1 MYPLK
6 ICNGLIFNLILTLI
20 TLFYFFQRNK
30 ITIKLVISN
39 FVPKKKKIQ
48 LVPLIPAVLLI
59 SKRETTKFL
68 KENDLKVKGMGAF

>member
-30 ITIKLVISN
+30 ITIKLVISD
-39 FVPKKKKIQ
+39 FVPKKKFQ

-59 SKRETTKFL
+59 SKRETNKFL

>member
-30 ITIKLVISN
+30 ITIKLVISD
-39 FVPKKKKIQ
+39 FVPKKKFQ

-59 SKRETTKFL
+59 SKTETNKFL